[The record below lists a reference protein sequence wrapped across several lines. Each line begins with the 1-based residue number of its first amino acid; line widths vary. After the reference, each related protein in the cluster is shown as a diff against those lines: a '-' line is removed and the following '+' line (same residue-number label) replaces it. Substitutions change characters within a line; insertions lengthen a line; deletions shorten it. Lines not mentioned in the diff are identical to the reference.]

1 MMGEIFALLCVVCGE
16 KGVVDVMW
24 WWWWLVGWLVGV
36 GGPRK
41 SSKEK
46 GENSPPPG
54 TTHAQFTP
62 TEK

>member
-24 WWWWLVGWLVGV
+24 WWLVRLVGV